1 VPNAVLALLDG
12 HRDLGVHTELLSD
25 GVVTGTR
32 KPTHRNKIIATT
44 ALGTQRLF
52 EFLAENA
59 GVEFWPVDATNDPRL
74 IAEEDHMVAINATL
88 EVDFLGQCT
97 RRLIAIAH
105 PRFHDELER
114 AARAMGY
121 LA

>member
-1 VPNAVLALLDG
+1 MSQLDVVAVL
-12 HRDLGVHTELLSD
+12 HPT
-25 GVVTGTR
+25 TGDPQLH
-32 KPTHRNKIIATT
+32 PTIRE
-44 ALGTQRLF
+44 R
-52 EFLAENA
+52 
-59 GVEFWPVDATNDPRL
+59 
-74 IAEEDHMVAINATL
+74 
-88 EVDFLGQCT
+88 T

>member
-1 VPNAVLALLDG
+1 MSQLAALRRPPEAVLD
-12 HRDLGVHTELLSD
+12 R
-25 GVVTGTR
+25 
-32 KPTHRNKIIATT
+32 
-44 ALGTQRLF
+44 
-52 EFLAENA
+52 
-59 GVEFWPVDATNDPRL
+59 
-74 IAEEDHMVAINATL
+74 
-88 EVDFLGQCT
+88 T